1 LFPGY
6 KKRTLTSESSLFAI
20 GLTTS
25 SFLYPITGS
34 SMANSLS
41 VVIDSLPYLL
51 QGSLI
56 TAGIVISAM
65 LIGLVIGVLM
75 AVGLVYGNRPVKFLL
90 GVYIW
95 IFRGVPVVVLLF
107 LFYFG
112 LFTFLGL
119 NFSAFF
125 SVTVVLGMTTGAYQA
140 NIFRG
145 AILSLPRGQFNAASA
160 LGMSDAQAIRNII
173 LPQILRMS
181 IPAWS
186 NEYSIIL
193 KDSALAFVIG
203 APEIMARTQFVASRT
218 YQHLSLYIT
227 AGVIYFLLTWGG
239 VLLLRKLEEF
249 LRIPGYSHDGN
260 Q

>member
-1 LFPGY
+1 MHG
-6 KKRTLTSESSLFAI
+6 
-20 GLTTS
+20 GLIVRIWGAGER
-25 SFLYPITGS
+25 LREIRATGAGNLMS
-34 SMANSLS
+34 NALS
-41 VVIDSLPYLL
+41 VVVDSLPYLL
-51 QGSLI
+51 QGSFL
-56 TAGIVISAM
+56 TAGIVVTAM
-65 LIGLVIGVLM
+65 FLGLAIGIFM
-75 AVGLVYGNRPVKFLL
+75 AVGLVYGNRLVKYLF
-90 GVYIW
+90 GAYVW
-95 IFRGVPVVVLLF
+95 MFRGVPVVVLLF

-119 NFSAFF
+119 NFSAFTA
-125 SVTVVLGMTTGAYQA
+125 VTIVLGMTTGAYQA
-140 NIFRG
+140 NIFKG
-145 AILSLPRGQFNAASA
+145 AILSLPRGQFKAAIG
-160 LGMSDAQAIRNII
+160 LGMSEVQAIKSII

-227 AGVIYFLLTWGG
+227 AGIIYFLLTWAG
-239 VLLLRKLEEF
+239 VMALRKLEKY
-249 LRIPGYSHDGN
+249 LRIPGYSHHGN

>member
-1 LFPGY
+1 MPHAL
-6 KKRTLTSESSLFAI
+6 A
-20 GLTTS
+20 
-25 SFLYPITGS
+25 
-34 SMANSLS
+34 
-41 VVIDSLPYLL
+41 VVFDSLPYLL
-51 QGSLI
+51 QGSFLTI
-56 TAGIVISAM
+56 GIVVAAM
-65 LIGLVIGVLM
+65 CLGLVLGICM
-75 AVGLVYGNRPVKFLL
+75 AVGLVYGNRFVKYLL
-90 GVYIW
+90 TAYVW

-112 LFTFLGL
+112 LFNFLDL
-119 NFSAFF
+119 QFSAFTA
-125 SVTVVLGMTTGAYQA
+125 VTIVLGMTTGAYQA

-145 AILSLPRGQFNAASA
+145 AILSLPKGQFNAAIG
-160 LGMSDAQAIRNII
+160 LGMSEIQAIKNIV

-227 AGVIYFLLTWGG
+227 AGIIYFLLTWAG
-239 VLLLRKLEEF
+239 VIALRKLEKH
-249 LRIPGYSHDGN
+249 LRIPGYSHQGN

>member
-1 LFPGY
+1 MP
-6 KKRTLTSESSLFAI
+6 TA
-20 GLTTS
+20 
-25 SFLYPITGS
+25 
-34 SMANSLS
+34 LS

-51 QGSLI
+51 QGSFI
-56 TAGIVISAM
+56 TAGIVVSAM
-65 LIGLVIGVLM
+65 FLGLVIGICM
-75 AVGLVYGNRPVKFLL
+75 AVGLVYGNSPVKYLL
-90 GVYIW
+90 SFYVW
-95 IFRGVPVVVLLF
+95 VFRGVPVVVLLF

-119 NFSAFF
+119 NFSAFTA
-125 SVTVVLGMTTGAYQA
+125 VTIVLGMTTGAYQA

-145 AILSLPRGQFNAASA
+145 AILSLPQGQFKAASA
-160 LGMSDAQAIRNII
+160 LGMSNSQTIRNIV

-218 YQHLSLYIT
+218 YQHLSLYIA
-227 AGVIYFLLTWGG
+227 AGIIYFLLTWGG
-239 VLLLRKLEEF
+239 VIALRKLEQY
-249 LRIPGYSHDGN
+249 LRIPGYSHHGTN
-260 Q
+260 S

>member
-1 LFPGY
+1 MPH
-6 KKRTLTSESSLFAI
+6 A
-20 GLTTS
+20 
-25 SFLYPITGS
+25 
-34 SMANSLS
+34 LS
-41 VVIDSLPYLL
+41 VVFDSLPYLL
-51 QGSLI
+51 QGSFLTI
-56 TAGIVISAM
+56 GIVVAAM
-65 LIGLVIGVLM
+65 CLGLVLGIFM
-75 AVGLVYGNRPVKFLL
+75 AVGLVYGNRFVRYLL
-90 GVYIW
+90 TAYIW

-112 LFTFLGL
+112 LFNFLDL
-119 NFSAFF
+119 QFSAFTA
-125 SVTVVLGMTTGAYQA
+125 VTVVLGMTTGAYQA

-145 AILSLPRGQFNAASA
+145 AILSLPRGQFNAAIG
-160 LGMSDAQAIRNII
+160 LGMSEMQAIKNIV

-227 AGVIYFLLTWGG
+227 AGIIYFLLTWAG
-239 VLLLRKLEEF
+239 VIALRRLEKY
-249 LRIPGYSHDGN
+249 LRIPGYSHQGN

>member
-1 LFPGY
+1 MPHAL
-6 KKRTLTSESSLFAI
+6 A
-20 GLTTS
+20 
-25 SFLYPITGS
+25 
-34 SMANSLS
+34 
-41 VVIDSLPYLL
+41 VVFDSLPYLL
-51 QGSLI
+51 QGSFLTI
-56 TAGIVISAM
+56 GIVVAAM
-65 LIGLVIGVLM
+65 CLGLVLGICM
-75 AVGLVYGNRPVKFLL
+75 AVGLVYGNRFVKYLFTAY
-90 GVYIW
+90 VW
-95 IFRGVPVVVLLF
+95 IFSGVPVVVLLF

-112 LFTFLGL
+112 LFNFLDL
-119 NFSAFF
+119 QFSAFTA
-125 SVTVVLGMTTGAYQA
+125 VTIVLGMTTGAYQA

-145 AILSLPRGQFNAASA
+145 AILSLPKGQFNAAIG
-160 LGMSDAQAIRNII
+160 LGMSEIQAIKNIV

-227 AGVIYFLLTWGG
+227 AGIIYFLLTWAG
-239 VLLLRKLEEF
+239 VIALRKLEKH
-249 LRIPGYSHDGN
+249 LRIPGYSHQGN

>member
-1 LFPGY
+1 MPH
-6 KKRTLTSESSLFAI
+6 A
-20 GLTTS
+20 
-25 SFLYPITGS
+25 
-34 SMANSLS
+34 LS
-41 VVIDSLPYLL
+41 VVFDSLPYLL
-51 QGSLI
+51 QGSFLTI
-56 TAGIVISAM
+56 GIVFAAM
-65 LIGLVIGVLM
+65 CLGLVLGICM
-75 AVGLVYGNRPVKFLL
+75 AVGLVYGNRFVRYLL
-90 GVYIW
+90 TAYVW

-112 LFTFLGL
+112 LFNFLDL
-119 NFSAFF
+119 QFSAFTA
-125 SVTVVLGMTTGAYQA
+125 VTIVLGMTTGAYQA

-145 AILSLPRGQFNAASA
+145 AILSLPKGQFNAAIG
-160 LGMSDAQAIRNII
+160 LGMSEIQAIKNIV

-227 AGVIYFLLTWGG
+227 AGIIYFLLTWAG
-239 VLLLRKLEEF
+239 VIALRRLEKS
-249 LRIPGYSHDGN
+249 LRIPGYSHQGN

>member
-1 LFPGY
+1 MQN
-6 KKRTLTSESSLFAI
+6 
-20 GLTTS
+20 GLE
-25 SFLYPITGS
+25 
-34 SMANSLS
+34 

-51 QGSLI
+51 QGSLL
-56 TAGIVISAM
+56 TAGIVVFAM
-65 LIGLVIGVLM
+65 LLGLCIGIFM
-75 AVGLVYGNRPVKFLL
+75 AVGLVYGNRFIRALL
-90 GVYIW
+90 NAYVW

-112 LFTFLGL
+112 LFSYLGL
-119 NFSAFF
+119 SFSAFT
-125 SVTVVLGMTTGAYQA
+125 TVSIVLGMTTGAYQA
-140 NIFRG
+140 NIFKG
-145 AILSLPRGQFNAASA
+145 AILSLPHGQFKAASG
-160 LGMSDAQAIRNII
+160 LGMSDIQAIKSIV

-227 AGVIYFLLTWGG
+227 AGIIYFLLTWAG
-239 VLLLRKLEEF
+239 VIGLRKLEQY
-249 LRIPGYSHDGN
+249 LRIPGYSPQGN